1 MGLPSGETEG
11 GGGGD
16 KSGLDIS
23 SYHVYIKSSSIFSR
37 RASEDRELR
46 KSEHYGRVRKI
57 KIKGLTRKRDVRS

>member
-23 SYHVYIKSSSIFSR
+23 SCFNLFQTSR
-37 RASEDRELR
+37 KQKRVWREN
-46 KSEHYGRVRKI
+46 YGRVRKI
-57 KIKGLTRKRDVRS
+57 KRK